1 MPFQAFIHYDGKGN
15 PTVELAWVGSDG
27 ETLTFLEPEY
37 PVEFFTRSALDS
49 KCATTRFKKAYII
62 LNWYLWHDDHVVKIS
77 VSADKDGFDEILQT
91 LVYGEAEYDSLIAA
105 FTKLVEY
112 CEKK

>member
-1 MPFQAFIHYDGKGN
+1 MPFKTYILDDGKGD
-15 PTVELAWVGSDG
+15 PTLELVWVGSDG
-27 ETLTFLEPEY
+27 ETLTVLEPEN

-49 KCATTRFKKAYII
+49 KCATTRFKKAFII
-62 LNWYLWHDDHVVKIS
+62 LHWYRWHDDHVVKIS
-77 VSADKDGFDEILQT
+77 VSADANGFDEILHT
-91 LVYGEAEYDSLIAA
+91 NVHGEAEYNSFIAA